1 MNKANNILSSKTDV
15 DIVFISKTSILYTMS
30 SIVTSILSSTLGLL
44 WNKARDATA
53 KSLKDGDV
61 ADAKIR
67 EIVVR
72 ELYDVKF
79 KLDGL
84 SLKDLESS
92 YMFLKEGV
100 QLMIDSVDKSMDE
113 QKAVLNED
121 KDDGSVTSSTMPS
134 GGDIFND
141 ALQLSQAMGKL
152 KIVSNQSETAKKRFE
167 DARKQATLAF
177 CNKALSIE
185 DRIFAAKLRVVS
197 EILEC
202 LDSPDTAVSSCLLF
216 LKQLHDLPAVREIF
230 SVYLGGGMKS
240 ILGKTERVE
249 HVKSIMMIN
258 YVLYQF
264 VQKFSSKRYL
274 ELNWPV
280 IQLNDRSFNP
290 IWNWREVSMRRS
302 WGDELKRPPNAVKV
316 DEKIDPDRSA
326 VNSRGEI
333 IVARNHGVKI
343 ISKTGKTKS
352 VLPLPVLRS
361 QDEDGNEMKHSI
373 QGVAVD
379 EENNVYQIVGYQNGD
394 VVLYAFDE
402 DCNDVKHR
410 NKLNFLSGKS
420 FMYFSLAVNKNK
432 DIVMRVGDDVYV
444 YDVTGQLKYEFEPKC
459 DPCYIGVSENNEII
473 IASWR
478 DNTVEIYTE
487 EGNLKTT
494 IELPAGH
501 VVRGVAFHF
510 GISKIV
516 VLSEHE
522 EKESYYLHC
531 YSETGE
537 QHTSTYLGKAAYG
550 FFHNVTSHPSGPAAV
565 VTEEVILYM

>member
-1 MNKANNILSSKTDV
+1 
-15 DIVFISKTSILYTMS
+15 MS
-30 SIVTSILSSTLGLL
+30 SIVTSILCSTLGLL

-53 KSLKDGDV
+53 KTLKDGDV
-61 ADAKIR
+61 TDAKIR

-92 YMFLKEGV
+92 YMFLKKGV
-100 QLMIDSVDKSMDE
+100 QLMIDSVDKSKDE
-113 QKAVLNED
+113 QKVVLNED
-121 KDDGSVTSSTMPS
+121 KDDGSVMSSTMPS

-152 KIVSNQSETAKKRFE
+152 KIVSHQSEMAKERFK

-197 EILEC
+197 EVLEC
-202 LDSPDTAVSSCLLF
+202 LDSPDTAVTSCLSF
-216 LKQLHDLPAVREIF
+216 LTQLHDLSAVREIF
-230 SVYLGGGMKS
+230 SVYLGGGVKS
-240 ILGKTERVE
+240 ILGKTERAE
-249 HVKSIMMIN
+249 NVKSIMMIN

-264 VQKFSSKRYL
+264 VQKFCSKYYY
-274 ELNWPV
+274 ELNWPI

-302 WGDELKRPPNAVKV
+302 WGDELKQPLTEVKV
-316 DEKIDPDRSA
+316 DEKIDLDRS
-326 VNSRGEI
+326 VLNSRGEI
-333 IVARNHGVKI
+333 IVVRNYGVKI
-343 ISKTGKTKS
+343 ISKAGKTKS
-352 VLPLPVLRS
+352 FLPLPVLRS
-361 QDEDGNEMKHSI
+361 QDEDGNEIEHDI
-373 QGVAVD
+373 RGVAVD
-379 EENNVYQIVGYQNGD
+379 EENNVYLIVRYHKSGD
-394 VVLYAFDE
+394 VVLYVFDE

-410 NKLNFLSGKS
+410 SKLNFLPREV
-420 FMYFSLAVNKNK
+420 YFSLAVNKNK
-432 DIVMRVGDDVYV
+432 DVVMRGMYDNLYV
-444 YDVTGQLKYEFEPKC
+444 CDVTCQLKYKFKPKC
-459 DPCYIGVSENNEII
+459 RPWRIGVSENNEII
-473 IASWR
+473 IGSLR
-478 DNTVEIYTE
+478 NIVEIYTE

-494 IELPAGH
+494 IKLPAGH

-510 GISKIV
+510 GINKII
-516 VLSEHE
+516 VLSYHE

-537 QHTSTYLGKAAYG
+537 QHMSTCLRVTAYLP
-550 FFHNVTSHPSGPAAV
+550 NVTSHPSGAAAV
-565 VTEEVILYM
+565 VAEEAILYV

>member
-1 MNKANNILSSKTDV
+1 
-15 DIVFISKTSILYTMS
+15 MS

-53 KSLKDGDV
+53 KSLKDGGV
-61 ADAKIR
+61 TDAKIR

-72 ELYDVKF
+72 ELNDIKT

-84 SLKDLESS
+84 AREKLLAS

-100 QLMIDSVDKSMDE
+100 QLMCDTFDKSKDE

-141 ALQLSQAMGKL
+141 ALQLSQAMGEL

-177 CNKALSIE
+177 CNEALSIQ

-230 SVYLGGGMKS
+230 LVYLGGGMKS
-240 ILGKTERVE
+240 MLGKTERVE

-264 VQKFSSKRYL
+264 VQKFSSKYYG
-274 ELNWPV
+274 EFNWPV

-302 WGDELKRPPNAVKV
+302 WGDELKQPPNEVKV
-316 DEKIDPDRSA
+316 DGEIYRGRSA
-326 VNSRGEI
+326 MNSRGEI
-333 IVARNHGVKI
+333 IVARNDGVKT

-352 VLPLPVLRS
+352 FLPLPVLLS
-361 QDEDGNEMKHSI
+361 QDEDGNEMEYDI
-373 QGVAVD
+373 RGVAVD
-379 EENNVYQIVGYQNGD
+379 EENNVYLIVLCEKNRD
-394 VVLYAFDE
+394 VWLYVFDE

-410 NKLNFLSGKS
+410 SELNFFLEEGVRVRVR
-420 FMYFSLAVNKNK
+420 YVSLAVNKNK
-432 DIVMRVGDDVYV
+432 DIVMIGDHHVYV
-444 YDVTGQLKYEFEPKC
+444 YDVTGQLKYKFTPKWW
-459 DPCYIGVSENNEII
+459 PSSIGVSEKNEII

-478 DNTVEIYTE
+478 SNTVEIYTE

-494 IELPAGH
+494 IKLPAGH
-501 VVRGVAFHF
+501 EVIGVAFHF
-510 GISKIV
+510 GISKII
-516 VLSEHE
+516 VLSYYM
-522 EKESYYLHC
+522 EKMSYYLHC

-537 QHTSTYLGKAAYG
+537 QHMSTHLRKRDD
-550 FFHNVTSHPSGPAAV
+550 FVLLSNVTSHPSGAAAV
-565 VTEEVILYM
+565 MAKEVIWYV